1 MKWMADNGST
11 DLVFCL
17 KKCGL
22 TLLTFSSTLNNM
34 HPPLA
39 AHKHQGC
46 LEAIQALEE
55 CHQAGLFNRFSGACN
70 DTKQK
75 LDQCLKEEVSIL
87 VPARSSPL

>member
-1 MKWMADNGST
+1 
-11 DLVFCL
+11 
-17 KKCGL
+17 
-22 TLLTFSSTLNNM
+22 M

-70 DTKQK
+70 DTKAK
-75 LDQCLKEEVSIL
+75 LDQCLKEEFL
-87 VPARSSPL
+87 VQRAANKGKAAEKRARMKEIWKEMEEPPATIPKNEQQ

>member
-1 MKWMADNGST
+1 MEWIADNSST
-11 DLVFCL
+11 DLLFCL
-17 KKCGL
+17 KKWPDPADFFL
-22 TLLTFSSTLNNM
+22 TLNNM

>member
-1 MKWMADNGST
+1 
-11 DLVFCL
+11 
-17 KKCGL
+17 
-22 TLLTFSSTLNNM
+22 M

-70 DTKQK
+70 DTKAK
-75 LDQCLKEEVSIL
+75 LDQCLKEEVSIYGSCTI
-87 VPARSSPL
+87 RSIVMRSYSLSI